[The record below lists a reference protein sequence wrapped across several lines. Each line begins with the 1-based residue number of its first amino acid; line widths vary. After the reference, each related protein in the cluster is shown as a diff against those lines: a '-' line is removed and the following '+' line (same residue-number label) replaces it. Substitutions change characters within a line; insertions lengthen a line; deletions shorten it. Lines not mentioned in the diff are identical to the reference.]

1 MDMNAFRNFLAQ
13 RSTEDGEENKPQHR
27 AFGADLDSL
36 RAEAYGKK
44 KAKKE
49 DNEDDEDDEESDE
62 LEEAQVTAGKTT
74 GRGTTSPDLDRVDLP
89 GSNERARKAKMK
101 RVRQQYGGPEPKKK
115 DPTEEFSLTGR
126 DIVEAF
132 EIVNLFCESVMEEYG
147 LNEETEDI
155 DQIIEDALN
164 SLDLDEDYGKMPAV
178 SQGLGD
184 EEKKKVQKGEK
195 SQMPTAGVED
205 KLPGEQQ
212 SNIDA
217 IKAVLGGKKGSAA
230 GSAY

>member
-49 DNEDDEDDEESDE
+49 DNEEPDE
-62 LEEAQVTAGKTT
+62 LEEAQYKAGKAT
-74 GRGTTSPDLDRVDLP
+74 GKGTTSVDLD
-89 GSNERARKAKMK
+89 
-101 RVRQQYGGPEPKKK
+101 PKKK
-115 DPTEEFSLTGR
+115 EENKEEFSLTGR

-132 EIVNLFCESVMEEYG
+132 EVVNLFCESVMEEYG

-212 SNIDA
+212 SSIDA

>member
-13 RSTEDGEENKPQHR
+13 RSTEDGEENKPQQR
-27 AFGADLDSL
+27 AFGSDLDSL

-49 DNEDDEDDEESDE
+49 DNEESDE
-62 LEEAQVTAGKTT
+62 LEEAQYKAGKAT
-74 GRGTTSPDLDRVDLP
+74 GKGTTSVDLD
-89 GSNERARKAKMK
+89 
-101 RVRQQYGGPEPKKK
+101 PKKK
-115 DPTEEFSLTGR
+115 EENKEEFSLTGR

-132 EIVNLFCESVMEEYG
+132 EVVNLFCESVMEEYG

-212 SNIDA
+212 SSIDA

>member
-49 DNEDDEDDEESDE
+49 DNEESDE
-62 LEEAQVTAGKTT
+62 LEEAQYKAGNAT
-74 GRGTTSPDLDRVDLP
+74 GKGTTSPDLDRVDLP
-89 GSNERARKAKMK
+89 WSNERARKAKMD
-101 RVRQQYGGPEPKKK
+101 RVRRQYGESV
-115 DPTEEFSLTGR
+115 EEFSLTGR

-132 EIVNLFCESVMEEYG
+132 EVVNLFCESVMEEYG

-212 SNIDA
+212 SSIDA

>member
-27 AFGADLDSL
+27 AFGSDLDSL

-49 DNEDDEDDEESDE
+49 DNEESDE
-62 LEEAQVTAGKTT
+62 LEEAQYKAGKAT
-74 GRGTTSPDLDRVDLP
+74 GKGTTSVDLD
-89 GSNERARKAKMK
+89 
-101 RVRQQYGGPEPKKK
+101 PKKK
-115 DPTEEFSLTGR
+115 EENKEEFSLTGR

-132 EIVNLFCESVMEEYG
+132 EVVNLFCESVMEEYG

-212 SNIDA
+212 SSIDA

>member
-1 MDMNAFRNFLAQ
+1 MNAFRNFLAQ

-49 DNEDDEDDEESDE
+49 DNEDNEESDE
-62 LEEAQVTAGKTT
+62 LEEAQYKAGKAT
-74 GRGTTSPDLDRVDLP
+74 GKGTTSPDLERVDLP
-89 GSNERARKAKMK
+89 GSNERARKAKMD
-101 RVRQQYGGPEPKKK
+101 RVRRQYGGPEPKPKK
-115 DPTEEFSLTGR
+115 TDEEFSLTGR

-212 SNIDA
+212 SSIDA
-217 IKAVLGGKKGSAA
+217 IKAVIGKSSGTKGTLA
-230 GSAY
+230 GSDHY